1 MIKTLVVLGGL
12 TLVAMGCAHHN
23 DVRAGVDGIHRVVIQ
38 TEDKE
43 NGSQEA
49 IRQAN
54 HFCKEQNK
62 YAAFVNEEAKYTGQM
77 DEKDYNRVKTA
88 SRVAKAAG
96 GAAYVFGGEKESN
109 LGGVVGLGGVVA
121 DAAAGR
127 GYTVEMKFKCQ

>member
-1 MIKTLVVLGGL
+1 MIRVFITFLGL
-12 TLVAMGCAHHN
+12 TLLSVGCAHHR
-23 DVRAGVDGIHRVVIQ
+23 DVRAGVDGVHRVVVQ

-43 NGSQEA
+43 DGAQEA

-62 YAAFVNEEAKYTGQM
+62 YAAFVNEESKYTGQM

-88 SRVAKAAG
+88 SRVAQAAG

-109 LGGVVGLGGVVA
+109 IGGVVGLGGMVA
-121 DAAAGR
+121 DAAAGK